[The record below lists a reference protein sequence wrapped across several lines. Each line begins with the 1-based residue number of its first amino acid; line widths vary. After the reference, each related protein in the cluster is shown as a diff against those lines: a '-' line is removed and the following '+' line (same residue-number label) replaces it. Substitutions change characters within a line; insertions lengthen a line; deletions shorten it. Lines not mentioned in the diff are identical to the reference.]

1 MFPSITFSDST
12 SSQSEDIT
20 QVTIPVTL
28 SKTSSSTVTVDYAV
42 TSTATGG
49 GVDYTL
55 SSGTLTFSAGTTS
68 QNISF
73 TIVDDGEEENT
84 ETITIN
90 LSSPTSS
97 IFVTS
102 TISTH
107 TFSINDNDTP
117 YSLLHAAH
125 TRDSSRLAISPY
137 AQVIPNDSYTFIGIS
152 HPSLDTAATQIGLVI
167 EAIGMTTTLNN
178 EAGRAS
184 VFTVDA
190 GETHRVF
197 IVNQSHPT
205 INSVDTEFQTAIDE
219 KVHLISTV
227 DSAQFGSIRVTT
239 LDPNANTAVVVNGK
253 NTYKN
258 LAQLSMW
265 GVIYMESTGS
275 GFAMEFVGDMSDS
288 RLVGNLGELKAG
300 GRGAAGSTG
309 SQTLRPGAGIN

>member
-1 MFPSITFSDST
+1 MSGKPSFFTCRNPRFP
-12 SSQSEDIT
+12 EDT
-20 QVTIPVTL
+20 Q
-28 SKTSSSTVTVDYAV
+28 A
-42 TSTATGG
+42 
-49 GVDYTL
+49 
-55 SSGTLTFSAGTTS
+55 FSAGTTT

-73 TIVDDGEEENT
+73 TIVDDLEGENT
-84 ETITIN
+84 ETITLT
-90 LSSPTSS
+90 LSSPSSS

-117 YSLLHAAH
+117 YSLVHAAH

-167 EAIGMTTTLNN
+167 EAIGMRTTLNN
-178 EAGRAS
+178 KAGRAA

-205 INSVDTEFQTAIDE
+205 INSSNTAFQTAVNQN
-219 KVHLISTV
+219 VHLTPTV
-227 DSAQFGSIRVTT
+227 DTAQFGSIRVTT
-239 LDPNANTAVVVNGK
+239 LNSNPNKAVVVNSK

-265 GVIYMESTGS
+265 GTIYMESSGS
-275 GFAMEFVGDMSDS
+275 GFAMEFIGDMTDS
-288 RLVGNLGELKAG
+288 RIVGNLGELKAG
-300 GRGAAGSTG
+300 AEERQGAPAVK
-309 SQTLRPGAGIN
+309 Q